1 MWIPSGVEHDV
12 GEQCDDQPFHRE
24 HRSGALQDISN
35 FQKDPWLMSKPQDG
49 FVSRF
54 LNRPISHGI
63 TSVLLKFPVHP
74 NAWTIFIFVLPLIAC
89 VFFVR
94 GDYVSIVIGDA
105 IFQAFSI
112 LDGCDGE
119 IARAKNLE
127 SKSGERLDHLCDF
140 LASLLYVLA
149 LGLGLHRLSEGV
161 VCAVLITA
169 NEWLLR
175 GGRSEILVVSST
187 LHESLYARHRG
198 MIGHSGLLNLG
209 ERFVWWLFQLT
220 KRDMAVFVFLIL
232 ASLGLAGWIL
242 HLWMIVAG
250 GSLILSAIAAIR
262 SGIGH
267 GDVVT
272 REPRS

>member
-1 MWIPSGVEHDV
+1 
-12 GEQCDDQPFHRE
+12 
-24 HRSGALQDISN
+24 
-35 FQKDPWLMSKPQDG
+35 MSKPQDG

-54 LNRPISHGI
+54 LNRPISRRI
-63 TSVLLKFPVHP
+63 TRFLLKFPIHP
-74 NAWTIFIFVLPLIAC
+74 SAWTISIFVLPLIAS

-94 GDYVSIVIGDA
+94 GDYVSVIVGAA

-127 SKSGERLDHLCDF
+127 SKFGERLDNFCDF
-140 LASLLYVLA
+140 VSSLLYVLA
-149 LGLGLHRLSEGV
+149 LGWGLHRSCEGII
-161 VCAVLITA
+161 CAALITV

-175 GGRSEILVVSST
+175 GGKSKMSVASLI
-187 LHESLYARHRG
+187 LHESFYARHHG

-220 KRDMAVFVFLIL
+220 KRDMAVFVFLML
-232 ASLGLAGWIL
+232 ALLGLADWIL
-242 HLWMIVAG
+242 HLWTIVAG
-250 GSLILSAIAAIR
+250 ASLVLNAIAAIR

-267 GDVVT
+267 GDIVT
-272 REPRS
+272 REPPT

>member
-1 MWIPSGVEHDV
+1 
-12 GEQCDDQPFHRE
+12 
-24 HRSGALQDISN
+24 
-35 FQKDPWLMSKPQDG
+35 MSKPQDG

-54 LNRPISHGI
+54 LNRPISQRI
-63 TSVLLKFPVHP
+63 TCFLLEFPIYP
-74 NAWTIFIFVLPLIAC
+74 SAWTISIFVLPLIAC

-94 GDYVSIVIGDA
+94 GDYVSIVIGAA

-149 LGLGLHRLSEGV
+149 LRLGLHRSSEGI
-161 VCAVLITA
+161 VCAILITA
-169 NEWLLR
+169 NESLLR
-175 GGRSEILVVSST
+175 ASKSEVSVASST

-220 KRDMAVFVFLIL
+220 KRDMAVFVFLVL
-232 ASLGLAGWIL
+232 ASLGMAAWIL
-242 HLWMIVAG
+242 NLWMIVAG
-250 GSLILSAIAAIR
+250 ASVILSAIAAIR
-262 SGIGH
+262 SGLGH

-272 REPRS
+272 REPPA